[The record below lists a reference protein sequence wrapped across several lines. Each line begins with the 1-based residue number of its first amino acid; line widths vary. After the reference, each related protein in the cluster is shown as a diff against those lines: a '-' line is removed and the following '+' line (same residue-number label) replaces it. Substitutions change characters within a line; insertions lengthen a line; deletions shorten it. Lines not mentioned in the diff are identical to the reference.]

1 MLDLLVR
8 LYSLP
13 EKVKSTGN
21 GFTIR
26 RAFAAE
32 KGIASEFARQQF
44 TAGWASECEIAFAR
58 IPIACFIAV
67 ERNSVAGFACY
78 DVAARGFF
86 GPIGVAEP
94 QRNNGLGSALL
105 LAALRDMAAQG
116 YAYAI
121 IGLAPDAKFYRR
133 NLNVIEIPDS
143 DPGFYQGLLKS
154 PSRSGGLQTAE

>member
-8 LYSLP
+8 LYELP
-13 EKVKSTGN
+13 EKTRSTAD

-32 KGIASEFARQQF
+32 KRIVSDFAAKHF
-44 TAGWASECEIAFAR
+44 TGGWASECEIAFAR
-58 IPIACFIAV
+58 MPIACFIAIADDTI
-67 ERNSVAGFACY
+67 SGFACY

-86 GPIGVAEP
+86 GPIGVAEE

-105 LAALRDMAAQG
+105 LATLRDMSTQG

-121 IGLAPDAKFYRR
+121 IGRVPDAEFYRR
-133 NLNVIEIPDS
+133 NLRVLEIPDS
-143 DPGFYQGLLKS
+143 EPGFYRGLLKS
-154 PSRSGGLQTAE
+154 Q

>member
-8 LYSLP
+8 LYGLP
-13 EKVKSTGN
+13 ETARSTDN

-32 KGIASEFARQQF
+32 KAMVTEFARQHF

-58 IPIACFIAV
+58 MPIACFVAV
-67 ERNSVAGFACY
+67 ENETIAGFACY

-86 GPIGVAEP
+86 GPIGVAEKH
-94 QRNNGLGSALL
+94 RNNRLGSELL
-105 LAALRDMAAQG
+105 LAVLRDMAAHG

-121 IGLAPDAKFYRR
+121 IGRVSDAEFYRR
-133 NLNVIEIPDS
+133 NLSVIEIPES
-143 DPGFYQGLLKS
+143 DPGFYRGLLKS
-154 PSRSGGLQTAE
+154 Q

>member
-8 LYSLP
+8 LYELP
-13 EKVKSTGN
+13 EKTRSTGDA
-21 GFTIR
+21 FTIR

-32 KGIASEFARQQF
+32 KRLVSEFATKHF

-58 IPIACFIAV
+58 MPIACFIAV
-67 ERNSVAGFACY
+67 EHDTIAGFACY

-86 GPIGVAEP
+86 GPIGVAEKH
-94 QRNNGLGSALL
+94 RKNGVGSELL

-121 IGLAPDAKFYRR
+121 IGRVADAAFYRQ
-133 NLNVIEIPDS
+133 NLGVIEIPDS
-143 DPGFYQGLLKS
+143 DPGFYRGLLKS
-154 PSRSGGLQTAE
+154 Q

>member
-8 LYSLP
+8 LYELP
-13 EKVKSTGN
+13 KTAKSSGK

-32 KGIASEFARQQF
+32 KAMASEFVRQHF

-58 IPIACFIAV
+58 MPIACFIAV
-67 ERNSVAGFACY
+67 ERDTIAGFACY

-86 GPIGVAEP
+86 GPIGVAEKW
-94 QRNNGLGSALL
+94 RDKGVGSELL
-105 LAALRDMAAQG
+105 LSALRDMSTQG

-121 IGLAPDAKFYRR
+121 IGRVPDAEFYRR
-133 NLNVIEIPDS
+133 NLNVIEIPES
-143 DPGFYQGLLKS
+143 DPGFYRGLLKS
-154 PSRSGGLQTAE
+154 Q